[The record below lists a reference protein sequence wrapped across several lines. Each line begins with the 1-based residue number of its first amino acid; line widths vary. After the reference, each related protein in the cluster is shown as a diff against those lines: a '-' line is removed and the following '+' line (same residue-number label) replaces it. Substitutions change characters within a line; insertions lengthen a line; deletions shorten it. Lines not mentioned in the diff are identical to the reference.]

1 MHIYNL
7 SEGLT
12 TRELAI
18 SRQLFNQY
26 KNEADKFIEDYGAE
40 AENVARGR
48 SIKLAKNMAT
58 KESKQRIKEMIK
70 NVLSTKPQPVE
81 EVIDSTEYL
90 KNRKA
95 VEDEKNP
102 IDLVTMDVPLLIRM
116 LEFAKE
122 DAKTDMDLHAAVENM
137 LEISNNERAL
147 NMSDYNSIVNLD
159 SKTND

>member
-1 MHIYNL
+1 MHRYNL

-102 IDLVTMDVPLLIRM
+102 IDLVTMDIPLLIRM

-137 LEISNNERAL
+137 LKISNNERAL

>member
-1 MHIYNL
+1 MYKYIL

-58 KESKQRIKEMIK
+58 NESKQRIKEMIK
-70 NVLSTKPQPVE
+70 KVLSTKPEPIE
-81 EVIDSTEYL
+81 EAIDSTKYL
-90 KNRKA
+90 KNRKNI
-95 VEDEKNP
+95 K
-102 IDLVTMDVPLLIRM
+102 
-116 LEFAKE
+116 K
-122 DAKTDMDLHAAVENM
+122 
-137 LEISNNERAL
+137 
-147 NMSDYNSIVNLD
+147 
-159 SKTND
+159 

>member
-102 IDLVTMDVPLLIRM
+102 IDLVTMDIPLLIRM

>member
-1 MHIYNL
+1 MHRYNL

-70 NVLSTKPQPVE
+70 NVLSTKPQSVE

-102 IDLVTMDVPLLIRM
+102 IDLVTMDIPLLIRM

>member
-1 MHIYNL
+1 MHRYNL

-81 EVIDSTEYL
+81 EVIDSTKYL
-90 KNRKA
+90 KNRK
-95 VEDEKNP
+95 
-102 IDLVTMDVPLLIRM
+102 
-116 LEFAKE
+116 
-122 DAKTDMDLHAAVENM
+122 
-137 LEISNNERAL
+137 
-147 NMSDYNSIVNLD
+147 IV
-159 SKTND
+159 KK

>member
-1 MHIYNL
+1 MYKYIL

-102 IDLVTMDVPLLIRM
+102 IDLVTMDIPLLIRM

>member
-1 MHIYNL
+1 MHKYNL

>member
-1 MHIYNL
+1 MHRYNL

-102 IDLVTMDVPLLIRM
+102 IDLVTMDIPLLIRM

>member
-1 MHIYNL
+1 MYKYIL
-7 SEGLT
+7 SEELT

>member
-1 MHIYNL
+1 MYKYIL
-7 SEGLT
+7 SEELT

-102 IDLVTMDVPLLIRM
+102 IDLVTMDIPLLIRM

>member
-70 NVLSTKPQPVE
+70 KALSTKPQSVE
-81 EVIDSTEYL
+81 EVIDSTKYL
-90 KNRKA
+90 KNRK
-95 VEDEKNP
+95 
-102 IDLVTMDVPLLIRM
+102 
-116 LEFAKE
+116 
-122 DAKTDMDLHAAVENM
+122 
-137 LEISNNERAL
+137 
-147 NMSDYNSIVNLD
+147 IV
-159 SKTND
+159 KK

>member
-1 MHIYNL
+1 MYKYIL

-26 KNEADKFIEDYGAE
+26 KNESDKFIEDYGAE

-70 NVLSTKPQPVE
+70 NVLSTKPQSVE

>member
-102 IDLVTMDVPLLIRM
+102 IDLVTMDIPLLIRM

-147 NMSDYNSIVNLD
+147 NMSDYNSIINLD

>member
-1 MHIYNL
+1 MHRYNL

-12 TRELAI
+12 TRELVI

>member
-1 MHIYNL
+1 IMYKYIL

-58 KESKQRIKEMIK
+58 NESKQRIKEMIK
-70 NVLSTKPQPVE
+70 KVLSTKPIE
-81 EVIDSTEYL
+81 ETIDSTEYL

-95 VEDEKNP
+95 IEDEKNP
-102 IDLVTMDVPLLIRM
+102 IDLVT
-116 LEFAKE
+116 
-122 DAKTDMDLHAAVENM
+122 
-137 LEISNNERAL
+137 
-147 NMSDYNSIVNLD
+147 
-159 SKTND
+159 

>member
-1 MHIYNL
+1 MHKYNL

-102 IDLVTMDVPLLIRM
+102 IDLVTMDIPLLIRM

>member
-1 MHIYNL
+1 MHRYNL

>member
-1 MHIYNL
+1 MHRYNL

-147 NMSDYNSIVNLD
+147 NMSDYNSIINLD

>member
-1 MHIYNL
+1 MYKYIL

>member
-70 NVLSTKPQPVE
+70 NVLSTKPQSVE

-102 IDLVTMDVPLLIRM
+102 IDLVTMDIPLLIRM

>member
-1 MHIYNL
+1 MHRYNL

-102 IDLVTMDVPLLIRM
+102 IDLVTMDIPLLIRM

-159 SKTND
+159 PKTND

>member
-1 MHIYNL
+1 MYKYIL

-147 NMSDYNSIVNLD
+147 NMSDYNSIINLD